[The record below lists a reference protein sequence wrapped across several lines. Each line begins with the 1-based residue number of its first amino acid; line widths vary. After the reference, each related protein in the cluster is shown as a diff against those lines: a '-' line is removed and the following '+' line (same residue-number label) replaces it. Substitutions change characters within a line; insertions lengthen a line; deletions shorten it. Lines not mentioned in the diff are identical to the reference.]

1 MTGSIAALNALP
13 EPVLAKQL
21 RDCCGS
27 SRWVA
32 RMLTERPYRS
42 AEHLL
47 SAAEEIWTHAGPEDW
62 REAFGHHPRIGERR
76 AQAAVSA
83 EAATWS
89 AHEQAHATADDARRQ
104 ELARLSAEYERR
116 FQRIY
121 IVCASGLGAGEIL
134 ADLRHRLENEP
145 EVEARI
151 AAAEQGKIT
160 VLRLRKLIGR
170 DL

>member
-1 MTGSIAALNALP
+1 
-13 EPVLAKQL
+13 
-21 RDCCGS
+21 
-27 SRWVA
+27 
-32 RMLTERPYRS
+32 
-42 AEHLL
+42 
-47 SAAEEIWTHAGPEDW
+47 
-62 REAFGHHPRIGERR
+62 
-76 AQAAVSA
+76 VSA

-89 AHEQAHATADDARRQ
+89 AHEQARATADDAGRQ

-134 ADLRHRLENEP
+134 ADLRRRLENEP

-151 AAAEQGKIT
+151 AAAEQAKIT
-160 VLRLRKLIGR
+160 ALRLRKLIGH